1 MASASG
7 DTPAAKQAHKGW
19 PKVHLIYYALAA
31 FNIAAAIAALYLSHV
46 QGEIYAMNALSH
58 DKWDKLYEQAQ
69 SLNSKASALS
79 LPAASVFRTG
89 NAAVERK
96 QLDAAAKD
104 FADALE
110 ALRNEVSSSTPEMI
124 ASHPLKTIA
133 YVQQASAPPIKL
145 ARETLD
151 LFERG
156 DSAGASRAFLNY
168 ERAAT
173 SLRKSLAD
181 VGSAVR
187 GIEDAYSAGFHAK
200 AAKLKRYEWII
211 GGWLMFTVICM
222 LLHGQSISRLMRRKY
237 AEISAAHD
245 QLHEALKETAAHAA
259 SVENVNDDVSKL
271 NRELHANMQKLRDA
285 QDEIVRKSKMAQLGQ
300 LTATVAHELRNP
312 LGAVKTSAFL
322 LTRKLKDKGL
332 GVEPQ
337 LQRIDSGIN
346 RCDNIIT
353 QLLDFSRT
361 KQLSLEPVDFDQWLG
376 STLEEQAASLPA
388 SIAIMCDLGL
398 DGRKVP
404 IDLPRMQRVVVNL
417 LSNAAE
423 ALSRKSDG
431 TVTDVVRDPR
441 IRIETKSADGGGI
454 TLSVSDNGPG
464 ISEENL
470 RKIREPLF
478 TTKNFGTGLGIPA
491 IEQILAQHGGHLEI
505 TSKEGDGATFTT
517 WLPAEAQPLRRA
529 S

>member
-7 DTPAAKQAHKGW
+7 GSPPAKQAHKGW
-19 PKVHLIYYALAA
+19 PKVHLIYFVLAA
-31 FNIAAAIAALYLSHV
+31 FNIAAAIAALYLSHA
-46 QGEIYAMNALSH
+46 QGRVYAANAASH
-58 DKWDKLYEQAQ
+58 DKWDLIFEHVQVV
-69 SLNSKASALS
+69 NDKAAALS
-79 LPAASVFRTG
+79 IPPASVFRTG
-89 NAAVERK
+89 NAGEERK
-96 QLDAAAKD
+96 KLDAAIKD
-104 FADALE
+104 FDHSLATIRADLA
-110 ALRNEVSSSTPEMI
+110 SSTPEAI
-124 ASHPLKTIA
+124 AAHPLKTFA
-133 YVQQASAPPIKL
+133 YVQQATALPIAR
-145 ARETLD
+145 ARETLA

-156 DSAGASRAFLNY
+156 DRAGASQAFARHDL
-168 ERAAT
+168 AAAG
-173 SLRKSLAD
+173 LRKSLVDA
-181 VGSAVR
+181 GMAVR
-187 GIEDAYSAGFHAK
+187 GIENAYSAGFQAQ
-200 AAKLKRYEWII
+200 ANKLKQYEWVI
-211 GGWLMFTVICM
+211 GGWLLFTLICM
-222 LLHGQSISRLMRRKY
+222 LLHGQSIGRLMRVKY
-237 AEISAAHD
+237 AELSAAHD
-245 QLHEALKETAAHAA
+245 QLHDALKETAAHAA
-259 SVENVNDDVSKL
+259 SVENVNEDVSKL
-271 NRELHANMQKLRDA
+271 NRELHANVQKLRDA

-332 GVEPQ
+332 GIEPQ

-376 STLEEQAASLPA
+376 GTLEEQAPSLPA
-388 SIAIMCDLGL
+388 SIAIECNLGL
-398 DGRKVP
+398 DSRKVP

-431 TVTDVVRDPR
+431 TVTDIVRDL
-441 IRIETKSADGGGI
+441 RIETKSADGGGVVL
-454 TLSVSDNGPG
+454 TVSDNGPG
-464 ISEENL
+464 ISEDNL

-505 TSKEGDGATFTT
+505 ASKEGEGATFTA
-517 WLPAEAQPLRRA
+517 WLPAEPQPLRQA